1 MTLDEFRKSGR
12 SVDDLRTVDPNVYE
26 FKQPGR
32 VYAGNLVIEDSLGA
46 AGGCWQLVIANDCR
60 LSDDLA
66 DLERALY
73 EYGLAEGL
81 L

>member
-1 MTLDEFRKSGR
+1 MTFAEFQASGR
-12 SVDDLRTVDPNVYE
+12 PVDDLRTVQPDAYE

-46 AGGCWQLVIANDCR
+46 VGGCWQLVIANDCR

-66 DLERALY
+66 ALEEVLFG
-73 EYGLAEGL
+73 YGRAEGL